1 MTYQVIILLIY
12 SLHSMEQYF
21 FTLNLLGIIH
31 FQTASYINLEC
42 FQFCLSI
49 PKSPASVTLFTHH
62 FPSLVPILSH
72 YEEIPYI
79 IIGPAKMIHFL
90 LFLKQSLLPLKSPW
104 VLNISDPFTTLY
116 WIH

>member
-12 SLHSMEQYF
+12 SFHCMEQYF
-21 FTLNLLGIIH
+21 FPLNLLGIIH
-31 FQTASYINLEC
+31 FQIASYINLEG
-42 FQFCLSI
+42 FQFCLCT

-62 FPSLVPILSH
+62 FPFLVPILSQ
-72 YEEIPYI
+72 YEEIPCFI
-79 IIGPAKMIHFL
+79 KGRAKMIHFL
-90 LFLKQSLLPLKSPW
+90 LLLKHTLLPLKFPW

>member
-1 MTYQVIILLIY
+1 M
-12 SLHSMEQYF
+12 F
-21 FTLNLLGIIH
+21 FPLNLLGIIH
-31 FQTASYINLEC
+31 FQTASYINLEH

-49 PKSPASVTLFTHH
+49 PKSLASVTLFTHH
-62 FPSLVPILSH
+62 LPFLVPILSH
-72 YEEIPYI
+72 HGQIPYI
-79 IIGPAKMIHFL
+79 IKGPAKIIYFL